1 MNSNKSEIYGLTGF
15 QFQMHAV
22 KIPEQVYVYIFQH
35 KIEKANNR
43 LENLDCS
50 NMITV
55 LVRCHLF
62 TVILIFH

>member
-1 MNSNKSEIYGLTGF
+1 MNSNKSEILVLAVFSFY
-15 QFQMHAV
+15 MHAV
-22 KIPEQVYVYIFQH
+22 

-55 LVRCHLF
+55 LVSCHLF
-62 TVILIFH
+62 TVTLTSY